1 MLPVWLKT
9 QNAFIFDPLIK
20 IVRKFKSKMVESDR
34 KRELIL
40 EGAIKRFAHFGINK
54 TSMSEIADDLS
65 VTKPALYY
73 YFPDKQSLIVAV
85 ADRISSTYLEEVE
98 KIILEIPDRE
108 EALMNIIELRR
119 KFFQKYFMLHMEEDY
134 TDAYLKD
141 PSLITLLHSIKSRE
155 AAIIAQSIQKGVTDG
170 ELLNID
176 ALKTTELLLDTLRGL
191 RSCMKAEKLLPDAAS
206 FEEVLNKQKDFAR
219 IFLTGIKN
227 HANGRTDIK

>member
-1 MLPVWLKT
+1 LRPSWL
-9 QNAFIFDPLIK
+9 NSFNVLIFDSLIK
-20 IVRKFKSKMVESDR
+20 KVRKFKGKMVEADR

-40 EGAIKRFAHFGINK
+40 EGAIKRFSHFGINK

-65 VTKPALYY
+65 VSKPALYY
-73 YFPDKQSLIVAV
+73 YFPDKPSLIVAV

-98 KIILEIPDRE
+98 KIVREVSNRE

-141 PSLITLLHSIKSRE
+141 PSLIELLQSIKGKE
-155 AAIIAQSIQKGVTDG
+155 AAIIAQSIQKGITEGV
-170 ELLNID
+170 LLDID

-191 RSCMKAEKLLPDAAS
+191 RSCMKSEKLFPDSAS
-206 FEEVLNKQKDFAR
+206 FEEVLNKQKDVAR
-219 IFLTGIKN
+219 IFLNGIKN